1 MIHAAG
7 ETDGFC
13 EAVRLLPCDNP
24 FACRILSQ
32 FQCYRPGLP
41 FVDYWLI
48 TGESGAVTGAAAR
61 NGSSVILLL
70 TPQSDLEE
78 IGAFV
83 SLSGAQAVLCD
94 GSCSLNLHGTVSEG
108 VVMQTNRPVALAGA
122 APVTDTP
129 GLRDAY
135 RLLTACAS
143 AHFAVPPFE
152 DFYVDMNHKLRHH
165 AARMRGVPAA
175 DGQLAAM
182 ALTVAETKRQAVLG
196 AVCCHPRYRRSGY
209 GTRVVGALVNSLTA
223 EAKTVWLHRA
233 QNENAAFYRN
243 MGFAACGTWKE
254 YRLR

>member
-32 FQCYRPGLP
+32 FQCYRPGLS
-41 FVDYWLI
+41 FVDYWLLSDR
-48 TGESGAVTGAAAR
+48 SGAVTGAAAR

-78 IGAFV
+78 ISAFV

-94 GSCSLNLHGTVSEG
+94 GSCSLNLRGAVSKG
-108 VVMQTNRPVALAGA
+108 VVMQTSRPVALAGIQ
-122 APVTDTP
+122 PVTDTP

-135 RLLTACAS
+135 RLLSLCTS

-152 DFYVDMNHKLRHH
+152 DFYVDMNHKLRHR
-165 AARMRGVPAA
+165 AARMRGVSAN
-175 DGQLAAM
+175 GQLAAM
-182 ALTVAETKRQAVLG
+182 ALTVAETEQQAVLG
-196 AVCCHPRYRRSGY
+196 AVCCHPQFRRSGY
-209 GTRVVGALVNSLTA
+209 GTRAVGALVNSLTA

-233 QNENAAFYRN
+233 QNENATFYQK
-243 MGFAACGTWKE
+243 MGFAARGTWKE
-254 YRLR
+254 YHLR